1 MIKTKKNLLIYLI
14 VFIIL
19 VVVSL
24 IIGLAIYFAI
34 KNEKKEKNEKNENS
48 EVENEIVYPDNN
60 NKVIL
65 LDGKFIRY
73 DPGLYDRPTSYPGV
87 IHHGPQFVDLNS

>member
-24 IIGLAIYFAI
+24 IIGLAIYFAK
-34 KNEKKEKNEKNENS
+34 KNEKNEKNENS

>member
-24 IIGLAIYFAI
+24 IIGLAIYFAK
-34 KNEKKEKNEKNENS
+34 KNEKNEKNENS
-48 EVENEIVYPDNN
+48 EVENKIVYPDNN